1 MRSIRVLGLLAAS
14 VLLAGCN
21 VFWGQF
27 GGEQSHQS
35 NNTGELAISASNV
48 GSLTQRWQVALPAVA
63 DGAPAIAFGVST
75 PGGNRDLIFLT
86 TKTGTLAARDLHTGA
101 SVWSIGFPAGTCK
114 INNASTTCYTTSSPA
129 VDQANGFV
137 YTYGLD
143 GKVHR
148 VAIGTGVEDTTAPWP
163 VVATL
168 KPWDEKGSSALSMAK
183 AKNGTTYL
191 YVANAGYHGD

>member
-35 NNTGELAISASNV
+35 NNTGE
-48 GSLTQRWQVALPAVA
+48 
-63 DGAPAIAFGVST
+63 IAFGVST

-114 INNASTTCYTTSSPA
+114 INNGSTTCYTTSSPA
-129 VDQANGFV
+129 IDQANGFV

-143 GKVHR
+143 G
-148 VAIGTGVEDTTAPWP
+148 
-163 VVATL
+163 
-168 KPWDEKGSSALSMAK
+168 
-183 AKNGTTYL
+183 
-191 YVANAGYHGD
+191 